1 MFQRL
6 SEKMQLTLRALR
18 GRAMLS
24 ENHIQEAVR
33 EIRMALLAA
42 DVHIDVVKQ
51 FTQRIAD
58 RTRTEEC
65 IKSLKPTEQFTT
77 IVYEELTTVLGGQA
91 QEFSWRGTPPVV
103 VVCVG
108 LQGSGK
114 TTTVGKLA
122 LAAHRNKRRPLMVP
136 LDLARPAAIEQLHS
150 LGRQLSLEV
159 YSTPAQGNPAQIA
172 RDAVAHATKF
182 GFDTVFIDTAGR
194 LAIDDALM
202 TELRDVVSA
211 TTPLHRLLVIDAMA
225 GQTGLTTAKRFEEA
239 IGITGVVLSKADGD
253 ARGGVALSIT
263 HTLGKP
269 IHYVGTGEKSGDL
282 EVFHPDRMA
291 ARILDLGD
299 VASLMERAQEAI
311 NPEEA
316 QAAAQGM
323 MSGQFTLNEF
333 RKQLSMMKKL
343 GSMESMLKM
352 LPGGGRLAGQMDM
365 VGVENEM
372 KVKETILNS
381 MTDSERKN
389 PKLLN
394 GSRRMRI
401 AKGSGRTVQDVNRL
415 MKEFETMQ
423 TMFKR
428 MRGGGKM
435 QALKQLFGR

>member
-6 SEKMQLTLRALR
+6 SEKLQLTLRALR

-42 DVHIDVVKQ
+42 DVHVDVVRQ

-65 IKSLKPTEQFTT
+65 IKSLKPTEQFTK
-77 IVYEELTTVLGGQA
+77 IVYEELTAVLGGEA
-91 QEFSWRGTPPVV
+91 PEFSWRGAPPVV
-103 VVCVG
+103 ILCAG

-114 TTTVGKLA
+114 TTTIAKLA
-122 LAAHRNKRRPLMVP
+122 LLAHRDKRRPLMVP

-150 LGRQLSLEV
+150 LGRQLSLDV
-159 YSTPAQGNPAQIA
+159 YPTPAQGNPAQIA

-182 GFDTVFIDTAGR
+182 GFDTVYLDTAGR

-202 TELRDVVSA
+202 TELRQVIEAVN
-211 TTPLHRLLVIDAMA
+211 PLHRFLVVDAMA
-225 GQTGLTTAKRFEEA
+225 GQSALSTAKRFDDV
-239 IGITGVVLSKADGD
+239 IGITGAVLTKADGD

-269 IHYVGTGEKSGDL
+269 IYYIGTGEKPADL
-282 EVFHPDRMA
+282 ELFYPDRMA

-299 VASLMERAQEAI
+299 IATLMEKAQTAI

-316 QAAAQGM
+316 QAAATEM
-323 MSGQFTLNEF
+323 MSGQFSLNEF
-333 RKQLSMMKKL
+333 RKQLRMMKKL
-343 GSMESMLKM
+343 GSMESMLKL
-352 LPGGGRLAGQMDM
+352 LPGGSRLMGQMD
-365 VGVENEM
+365 VTGLEKEL
-372 KVKETILNS
+372 KVKETILDS
-381 MTDSERKN
+381 MTESERRN
-389 PKLLN
+389 PKVLN

-401 AKGSGRTVQDVNRL
+401 AKGSGRSVQDVNRL
-415 MKEFETMQ
+415 MKEFEAMQ
-423 TMFKR
+423 TAFKR
-428 MRGGGKM
+428 MRGGKM
-435 QALKQLFGR
+435 QALKQMFGR